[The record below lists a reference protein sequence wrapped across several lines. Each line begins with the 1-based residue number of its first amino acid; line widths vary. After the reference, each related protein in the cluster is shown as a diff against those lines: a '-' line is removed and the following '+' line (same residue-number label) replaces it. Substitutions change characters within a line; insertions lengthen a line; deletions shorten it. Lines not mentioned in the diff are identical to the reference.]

1 MTEDVLFG
9 EEDLEPETDLETGQE
24 EIYQEVKDLR
34 KRVTE
39 LENAVLPSI
48 RKVMTDNGPRF
59 IIEQGTERWYKPE
72 TLKARLKGDE

>member
-9 EEDLEPETDLETGQE
+9 EAEQETQTPTQSDKIEELEERISQ
-24 EIYQEVKDLR
+24 
-34 KRVTE
+34 

-48 RKVMTDNGPRF
+48 RKVQTDNGPRF

-72 TLKARLKGDE
+72 TLKQRLHGGDE